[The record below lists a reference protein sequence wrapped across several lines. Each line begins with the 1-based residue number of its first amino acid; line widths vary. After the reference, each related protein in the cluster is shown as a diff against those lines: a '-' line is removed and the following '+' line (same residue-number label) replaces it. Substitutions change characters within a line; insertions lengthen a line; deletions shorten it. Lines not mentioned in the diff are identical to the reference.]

1 MVQIKSGQIT
11 QKWLENLKFRTTSK
25 HISNHKPE
33 NRFFFGLKEIEN
45 SKLCFIRREIVNFK
59 KIENFRKI
67 SRIPKIQQMESILAS
82 MDPAETQ
89 ALHHIRYLAAII
101 QL

>member
-1 MVQIKSGQIT
+1 M
-11 QKWLENLKFRTTSK
+11 
-25 HISNHKPE
+25 
-33 NRFFFGLKEIEN
+33 
-45 SKLCFIRREIVNFK
+45 NFK

>member
-1 MVQIKSGQIT
+1 M
-11 QKWLENLKFRTTSK
+11 
-25 HISNHKPE
+25 
-33 NRFFFGLKEIEN
+33 
-45 SKLCFIRREIVNFK
+45 NFK

-89 ALHHIRYLAAII
+89 ALHHIRNLAAII